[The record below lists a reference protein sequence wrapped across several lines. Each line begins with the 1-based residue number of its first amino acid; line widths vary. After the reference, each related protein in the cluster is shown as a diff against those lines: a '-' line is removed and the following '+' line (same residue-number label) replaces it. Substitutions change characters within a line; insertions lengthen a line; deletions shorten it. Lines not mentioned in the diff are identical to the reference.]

1 VVRFIHASDLHLDAT
16 FGGVDATDDKVA
28 GALARST
35 LEAFDRVIDLCIE
48 KKVDFLVIA
57 GDLYNSADRS
67 LGAELAFQRGMRRL
81 ADVGIPAFVVQG
93 NHDPADGWSAG
104 LELPDSVVVFSPEA
118 VERREVIRDGEV
130 ACAVYG
136 RSFPTRQVTE
146 NFAVGFLRSKDDPL
160 AVGVLH
166 ANVGGR
172 EGWDDYAPCTVDD
185 LRAAGMDYWALG
197 HIHLPGRVSDD
208 PPAAYSGSTQGL
220 DPGEEGPRGCYLVE
234 LDGGGAKEE
243 FFETA
248 SVLWRRIELDA
259 TDAPGLDELRAA
271 VNATCDQVRT
281 ESRDRPT
288 IVRIEIGGRT
298 DVHADLGRPGVL
310 EDLVADLREEQ
321 LGCDPWIWI
330 DRVRDRT
337 KPNVDL
343 DALIEEEGLRGDL
356 LRLAQARAA
365 DPEAAAEMVADIVDP
380 VLVNLAARPELEERA
395 YRIIERARDL
405 CLDLLS
411 GDGS

>member
-1 VVRFIHASDLHLDAT
+1 MVRFVHASDLHLDAT

-28 GALARST
+28 GALSRST

-48 KKVDFLVIA
+48 KEVDFLVIA

-67 LGAELAFQRGMRRL
+67 LGAELSFQRGMRRL
-81 ADVGIPAFVVQG
+81 ADVGIPAFVVLG

-130 ACAVYG
+130 VCAVYG

-146 NFAVGFLRSKDDPL
+146 NFARGFSRSKDDPL

-172 EGWDDYAPCTVDD
+172 EGWDDYAPCAVDD

-220 DPGEEGPRGCYLVE
+220 DPGEEGPRGCNLVE
-234 LDGGGAKEE
+234 LDGGGATEE

-248 SVLWRRIELDA
+248 SVLWRRIELEA
-259 TDAPGLDELRAA
+259 TDAPGLDELRTA
-271 VNATCDQVRT
+271 VSATCDRVRT

-310 EDLVADLREEQ
+310 EDLLTDLREEQ
-321 LGCDPWIWI
+321 LGCEPWIWI

-337 KPNVDL
+337 KPNMDL
-343 DALIEEEGLRGDL
+343 DALTEEEGLRGDL
-356 LRLAQARAA
+356 VRLAQARAA
-365 DPEAAAEMVADIVDP
+365 DPESAAAMVAEIVDP
-380 VLVNLAARPELEERA
+380 VLSNLAFRPELEDGA
-395 YRIIERARDL
+395 DRIIERARDL